1 MGADGK
7 DAGSR
12 RPSCPALLCLLPH
25 LVTSVCSLNSLD
37 LQSNSI
43 LLQVETMENVQSANT
58 EFALNFFKYLNQT
71 NSNQNVFF
79 CPWGISSTLSMVYM
93 GAGGSTA
100 DQMAEVLQFNKAG
113 RDEVDIP
120 RAIHNDT
127 DCGMMQQIQKKHYPL
142 AIQEAQARNNINSS
156 FKALSAAINQPSDD
170 YLLESANK
178 LFGEKSSIF
187 KEEYLRHC
195 KEYYSAEPQPVNFRE
210 DANEARKEIN
220 SWVDA
225 QTKGKIPDLLPEG
238 SVNSDTRLVLVNAVY
253 FKGKWKTPFQNK
265 AKRPQPFRVTLTER
279 KPVEMMYL
287 QAKLHIG
294 YIKELKSQILEL
306 PYAGGVS
313 MFILL
318 PDEIADS
325 STGLELLEKEI
336 TYKKLNEWI
345 EKATM
350 ESNDIH
356 VFLPKFK
363 LEKNYE
369 LKSILQS
376 MGMKDAFNISEAN
389 FSGMSER
396 NDLFLSQVFH
406 QASVEVNEEG
416 TEAAAGTGG
425 VMTGRTGHMGLQFVA
440 DHPFLFLIRH
450 NKTNTILFF
459 GRFCSP

>member
-1 MGADGK
+1 
-7 DAGSR
+7 
-12 RPSCPALLCLLPH
+12 
-25 LVTSVCSLNSLD
+25 
-37 LQSNSI
+37 
-43 LLQVETMENVQSANT
+43 MENMQPANT
-58 EFALNFFKYLNQT
+58 EFALNFFKHLNQT
-71 NSNQNVFF
+71 NNNQNVFF
-79 CPWGISSTLSMVYM
+79 CPWSISSTLAMVYM
-93 GAGGSTA
+93 GAEGNTA
-100 DQMAEVLQFNKAG
+100 DQMAEVLQFNKDG
-113 RDEVDIP
+113 GDEVDIP
-120 RAIHNDT
+120 QATHKDT

-142 AIQEAQARNNINSS
+142 AIQKAQAGNNTHSS
-156 FKALSAAINQPSDD
+156 FKALGAAINQPSDN

-178 LFGEKSSIF
+178 LFGERSSGF
-187 KEEYLRHC
+187 KEEYLKRC
-195 KEYYSAEPQPVNFRE
+195 KEYYSAEPQLANFRE

-220 SWVDA
+220 SWVET

-238 SVNSDTRLVLVNAVY
+238 SVNDETRLVLVNAVY
-253 FKGKWKTPFQNK
+253 FKGKWKTPFQSK

-279 KPVEMMYL
+279 KPVEMMHL
-287 QAKLHIG
+287 QAKLHVG
-294 YIKELKSQILEL
+294 YIKELKAQILEL
-306 PYAGGVS
+306 PYAGDVS
-313 MFILL
+313 MFVLL

-345 EKATM
+345 KKATM

-376 MGMKDAFNISEAN
+376 MGMKDAFSRSEAN
-389 FSGMSER
+389 FSGISER

-406 QASVEVNEEG
+406 QAAVDVNEEG

-425 VMTGRTGHMGLQFVA
+425 VMTGRTGYMGLQFVA
-440 DHPFLFLIRH
+440 DHPFLFFIRH